1 VSYRFD
7 EGIIINVYH
16 QIYDMTSWKELRFE
30 AQGTGISVPLSEQIN
45 LLGGLLGRVI
55 QSQASP
61 EILRLV
67 EELRQLTKQAITEH
81 NPSLRDQVVQRISKL
96 ELHEIEWLLRAFTTF
111 FYLVNQSEQQ
121 EIIRINRER
130 ARLLPEVDR
139 VESIDEA
146 VGMLRK
152 AGYDVEEVIKIISR
166 LDIQPTIT
174 AHPTE
179 ARRRTILYKQQHLAS
194 LIDQLRNNKPT
205 PQERNE
211 LLHQL
216 QNHIG
221 LLVAS
226 DKVRASKPTVIDEVE
241 NGLHYLRNAIWETV
255 PRIHKD
261 VVHAVERH
269 YNTTIDVPVFLKFR
283 SWIGGDRDG
292 NPNVTAEVTR
302 KTFSMH
308 RRTALARYLEDLRL
322 LRRDLSI
329 SEMQIDI
336 PEILYSSI
344 ETDEET
350 LRLNAHDARQF
361 VQEPF
366 RRKISL
372 MMQRIELARDGNREI
387 YNRES
392 FIADLKILARALGE
406 IGYGELI
413 SHGRLGNLILQ
424 AQAFGF
430 HMVSLDVRQHSR
442 HHGKAVDEL
451 LRVSGVCDDYLGMS
465 ETDKL
470 EYLNHE
476 LNNPRPLLP
485 HGVELSDDVKE
496 VLNAFGV
503 IKEIIDW
510 SPSAF
515 GSYVISMTHAV
526 SHVLEVLLLAKET
539 GLWKLVGGVVDSPI
553 DVVPLFETIEDLNLA
568 DDLLTGM
575 FHHPAYKF
583 HLQHRNLMQEI
594 MLGYSDSNKDGGYWM
609 ANWALH
615 KAKARIGQIC
625 KDAGVDLRLFHGRGG
640 TVGRGG
646 GRAGQAI
653 IAMPRII
660 HNGRIRFTEQG
671 EVISFRYAL
680 PAIAHRHLEQI
691 VRAMMIAPL
700 RVADE
705 KEDAAIM
712 EKIADVSMNAYRS
725 LIHDPDFWPW
735 YASSTPI
742 EQISRLPIASRPV
755 SRGSVHQVDF
765 EDLRAI
771 PWVFAWT
778 QTRYIVPGWYGAG
791 QGFAEVLHEYASDL
805 QRMYKDWPFF
815 QAVLNSA
822 QREMARTRLDV
833 ASQYLSLASDLEA
846 AKRINQ
852 QIVED
857 FRKAEAAIIEI
868 TGQESLYSH
877 VPVFKKSIQLRN
889 PYSDVL
895 NLLQVEL
902 IRRSQE
908 DLEIDK
914 ERLSHALLLSVN
926 GIAAAMQSTG

>member
-1 VSYRFD
+1 M
-7 EGIIINVYH
+7 N
-16 QIYDMTSWKELRFE
+16 SWQELRFD

-55 QSQASP
+55 QAQASP
-61 EILRLV
+61 TMLGLI
-67 EELRQLTKQAITEH
+67 EELRHLTKQAIIQNEPEFR
-81 NPSLRDQVVQRISKL
+81 NRVAERIRAL
-96 ELHEIEWLLRAFTTF
+96 DLHEMEWLLRAFTTF

-130 ARLLPEVDR
+130 VRLLPEKGR

-146 VGMLRK
+146 VGILRH
-152 AGYDVEEVIKIISR
+152 ADYSLNDVVQILSR
-166 LDIQPTIT
+166 LDIQPTLT

-179 ARRRTILYKQQHLAS
+179 ARRRTILYKQEHLAS
-194 LIDQLRNNKPT
+194 LIDQLRYSKPT
-205 PQERNE
+205 PEERDE
-211 LLHQL
+211 LLHQVHN
-216 QNHIG
+216 QIA

-241 NGLHYLRNAIWETV
+241 NGLHYLRNAIWETI
-255 PRIHKD
+255 PRIHTD
-261 VVHAVERH
+261 VVNAIARH
-269 YNTTIDVPVFLKFR
+269 YDQTVDVPVFLRFR

-308 RRTALARYLEDLRL
+308 RRSVLARYLDALRF
-322 LRRDLSI
+322 LRRDLSL
-329 SEMQIDI
+329 SELQIEI
-336 PEILYSSI
+336 PDYLYDSI
-344 ETDEET
+344 QDDEKV
-350 LRLNAHDARQF
+350 LRLSDHDARQF
-361 VQEPF
+361 IREPF
-366 RRKISL
+366 RRKISF
-372 MMQRIELARDGNREI
+372 MMQRIESARDGNLEI
-387 YNRES
+387 YDSRN
-392 FIADLKILARALGE
+392 FIADLKLIAQSLEE
-406 IGYGELI
+406 IGYD
-413 SHGRLGNLILQ
+413 SQVTHGRLGKLILQ

-430 HMVSLDVRQHSR
+430 HMVALDIRQHSR
-442 HHGKAVDEL
+442 YHSKAVDTL
-451 LRVSGVCDDYLGMS
+451 LGLSKVCDNYMGL
-465 ETDKL
+465 EEEDKL
-470 EYLNHE
+470 DILTKE
-476 LNNPRPLLP
+476 LENPRPLLP
-485 HGVELSDDVKE
+485 HGVELPEDVRE
-496 VLNAFGV
+496 VLSTFAV
-503 IKEIIDW
+503 IKEIVER
-510 SPSAF
+510 SPRAL
-515 GSYVISMTHAV
+515 GSYIISMTHAV
-526 SHVLEVLLLAKET
+526 SHVLEVLLLSKEV
-539 GLWKLVGGVVDSPI
+539 GLWRMEGGCVSSPI

-568 DDLLTGM
+568 DTLLTQI
-575 FHHPAYKF
+575 FEHSAYKK
-583 HLQHRNLMQEI
+583 HLANRNNLQEV

-615 KAKARIGQIC
+615 QAQKRIGDICKKAK
-625 KDAGVDLRLFHGRGG
+625 VDLRLFHGRGG

-691 VRAMMIAPL
+691 VRAMLIAPL

-705 KEDAAIM
+705 KSDAVIM
-712 EKIADVSMNAYRS
+712 QRIADVSMETYRS
-725 LIHDPDFWPW
+725 LIDDPEFWPW

-778 QTRYIVPGWYGAG
+778 QTRYIIPGWYGAG
-791 QGFAEVLHEYASDL
+791 KGLEEILRVHASDL
-805 QRMYKDWPFF
+805 KRMYKEWPFF

-822 QREMARTRLDV
+822 QREMARTRLDI
-833 ASQYLSLASDLEA
+833 ASEYLSLASNPEA
-846 AKRINQ
+846 GKYIHQ
-852 QIVED
+852 KIITD
-857 FRKAEAAIIEI
+857 YKKAEMAILEI
-868 TGQESLYSH
+868 TGQEHLCGH
-877 VPVFKKSIQLRN
+877 VPVFRKSVILRN

-902 IRRSQE
+902 IRRSRTDPDSE
-908 DLEIDK
+908 R
-914 ERLSHALLLSVN
+914 ERLVHALLLSVN

>member
-1 VSYRFD
+1 M
-7 EGIIINVYH
+7 N
-16 QIYDMTSWKELRFE
+16 SWQELRFE
-30 AQGTGISVPLSEQIN
+30 SQGTGISVPLSEQIN

-55 QSQASP
+55 KRQASP
-61 EILRLV
+61 EVLTLV
-67 EELRQLTKQAITEH
+67 EELRRLTKQAITQHEPH
-81 NPSLRDQVVQRISKL
+81 LRNQVIERIKGL
-96 ELHEIEWLLRAFTTF
+96 ELEEIEWLLRAFTTF

-146 VGMLRK
+146 VGILRRADYK
-152 AGYDVEEVIKIISR
+152 LEDVLKIVSC
-166 LDIQPTIT
+166 LDIQPTLT

-179 ARRRTILYKQQHLAS
+179 ARRRTILYKQQYLAS
-194 LIDQLRNNKPT
+194 LIDQLRYNKPT
-205 PQERNE
+205 PGERDE
-211 LLHQL
+211 ILHQIHN
-216 QNHIG
+216 QVG

-226 DKVRASKPTVIDEVE
+226 DKVRASKPTVTDEVE
-241 NGLHYLRNAIWETV
+241 NGLHYLRNAIWETI

-261 VVHAVERH
+261 VVNAIERH
-269 YNTTIDVPVFLKFR
+269 YNQTVDVPVFLKFR

-302 KTFSMH
+302 ETLSMH

-329 SEMQIDI
+329 SELKLKIPAALYESIDK
-336 PEILYSSI
+336 
-344 ETDEET
+344 DEDVLHLT
-350 LRLNAHDARQF
+350 AHEARQF

-366 RRKISL
+366 RQKITF
-372 MMQRIELARDGNREI
+372 MMRRIKLARDGDYAI
-387 YNRES
+387 YNSKGFVE
-392 FIADLKILARALGE
+392 DLRLLARALTE
-406 IGYGELI
+406 MGYEKLV
-413 SHGRLGNLILQ
+413 SHGRLSKLIVQ

-430 HMVSLDVRQHSR
+430 HMVSLDIRQHSR
-442 HHGKAVDEL
+442 HHGNAVCAL
-451 LRVSGVCDDYLGMS
+451 FRVSGVCDDYLGLA
-465 ETDKL
+465 ENQKL
-470 EYLNHE
+470 DLLTKE
-476 LNNPRPLLP
+476 LRNPRPLLP
-485 HGVELSDDVKE
+485 HGVELAEDVQE
-496 VLNAFGV
+496 VLDTFAV
-503 IKEIIDW
+503 IRETVEW
-510 SPSAF
+510 SPNAL

-539 GLWKLVGGVVDSPI
+539 GLWQIEGDTVRSPI
-553 DVVPLFETIEDLNLA
+553 DVVPLFETIEDLDLSGV
-568 DDLLTGM
+568 LLTDM
-575 FHHPAYKF
+575 FEHPVYRK
-583 HLQHRNLMQEI
+583 HLVERDLMQEV

-615 KAKARIGQIC
+615 KAKRHIGKIC
-625 KDAGVDLRLFHGRGG
+625 KDAGIDLRLFHGRGG

-700 RVADE
+700 RVADVQ
-705 KEDAAIM
+705 EDAVIM
-712 EKIADVSMNAYRS
+712 ERIADVSMKAYRK
-725 LIHDPDFWPW
+725 LIDDPEFWPW

-755 SRGSVHQVDF
+755 SRGSVHHVDF
-765 EDLRAI
+765 DDLRAI
-771 PWVFAWT
+771 PWSFAWT

-791 QGFAEVLHEYASDL
+791 EGLEKLLNDHGSDL
-805 QRMYKDWPFF
+805 KRMYKEWPFF

-833 ASQYLSLASDLEA
+833 ASEYLTLASDPEA
-846 AKRINQ
+846 GQRMNQRI
-852 QIVED
+852 IED
-857 FRKAEAAIIEI
+857 YQKAEAAILEI
-868 TGQESLYSH
+868 TGLENLCGH
-877 VPVFKKSIQLRN
+877 VPVFQKSVKLRN

-895 NLLQVEL
+895 NLLQIEL
-902 IRRSQE
+902 IRRSRNH
-908 DLEIDK
+908 LEPDRD
-914 ERLSHALLLSVN
+914 RLAHALLLSVN

>member
-1 VSYRFD
+1 M
-7 EGIIINVYH
+7 N
-16 QIYDMTSWKELRFE
+16 SWQELHFE
-30 AQGTGISVPLSEQIN
+30 AQGTGISIPLSEQIN

-55 QSQASP
+55 QSQASA
-61 EILRLV
+61 EMLALV
-67 EELRQLTKQAITEH
+67 EELRQLTKQAIKEH
-81 NPSLRDQVVQRISKL
+81 DPEVRASVVERIQGLRL
-96 ELHEIEWLLRAFTTF
+96 TEIEWLLRAYTTF

-130 ARLLPEVDR
+130 ASLLPEVDR

-146 VGMLRK
+146 VGILRR
-152 AGYDVEEVIKIISR
+152 AGYELNAVLDIVSR

-216 QNHIG
+216 QNHVG

-255 PRIHKD
+255 PRIHRD
-261 VVHAVERH
+261 VANAIERH
-269 YNTTIDVPVFLKFR
+269 YGVRADVPVFLKFR

-292 NPNVTAEVTR
+292 NPNVTAEVTM

-329 SEMQIDI
+329 SELLIEI
-336 PEILYSSI
+336 PEVLYESI
-344 ETDEET
+344 RSDEASLSLT
-350 LRLNAHDARQF
+350 AHDARQF

-366 RRKISL
+366 RRKITY
-372 MMQRIELARDGNREI
+372 MMQRIELARDGDYEV
-387 YNRES
+387 YDSES
-392 FIADLKILARALGE
+392 FVADLKVLASALEE
-406 IGYGELI
+406 IGYGNLT

-424 AQAFGF
+424 AEAFGF
-430 HMVSLDVRQHSR
+430 HMVALDVRQHSR
-442 HHGKAVDEL
+442 HHGNAVSEL
-451 LRVSGVCDDYLGMS
+451 FHASGVCDNYLAMEES
-465 ETDKL
+465 EKRKL
-470 EYLNHE
+470 LLRE

-485 HGVELSDDVKE
+485 HGAELSEGVKE
-496 VLNAFGV
+496 VLSAFAA
-503 IKEIIDW
+503 IKEIIDR

-515 GSYVISMTHAV
+515 GSYIISMTHAV
-526 SHVLEVLLLAKET
+526 SHVLEVLLLSKET
-539 GLWKLVGGVVDSPI
+539 GLWKIEHGNVSSPI
-553 DVVPLFETIEDLNLA
+553 DVVPLFETIEDLDLA

-575 FHHPAYKF
+575 FEDPAYKM
-583 HLQHRNLMQEI
+583 HLQHRNNMQEI

-615 KAKARIGQIC
+615 KAKARIGNIC
-625 KDAGVDLRLFHGRGG
+625 KDAGIDLRLFHGRGG

-653 IAMPRII
+653 IAMPRVI

-705 KEDAAIM
+705 KEDAVIM
-712 EKIADVSMNAYRS
+712 EQIADVSMKAYRS
-725 LIHDPDFWPW
+725 LIHHPDFWSW

-755 SRGSVHQVDF
+755 SRGSLHQVDF
-765 EDLRAI
+765 EGLRAI

-778 QTRYIVPGWYGAG
+778 QTRYIIPGWYGAG
-791 QGFAEVLHEYASDL
+791 RGFDEVLKNHVSDL
-805 QRMYKDWPFF
+805 QRMYREWPFF

-822 QREMARTRLDV
+822 QREMARTRLDI
-833 ASQYLSLASDLEA
+833 ASEYLSLASDPVT
-846 AKRINQ
+846 AKRIHQ
-852 QIVED
+852 QILED
-857 FRKAEAAIIEI
+857 FEKAEAAIIEI
-868 TGQESLYSH
+868 TGEDSLYGH
-877 VPVFKKSIQLRN
+877 VPVFKKSVQLRN

-902 IRRSQE
+902 IRRSRNDSE
-908 DLEIDK
+908 RDK

>member
-1 VSYRFD
+1 M
-7 EGIIINVYH
+7 N
-16 QIYDMTSWKELRFE
+16 SWQELHFE

-55 QSQASP
+55 QSHASS
-61 EILRLV
+61 EMLALV
-67 EELRQLTKQAITEH
+67 EELRKLTKKSIQEH
-81 NPSLRDQVVQRISKL
+81 DPSIRAQVVKRLMGL

-146 VGMLRK
+146 VGILKR
-152 AGYDVEEVIKIISR
+152 ADYPIDAVLDIVSR

-205 PQERNE
+205 PQERSE

-216 QNHIG
+216 QNHVG

-261 VVHAVERH
+261 VVHAIGRH
-269 YNTTIDVPVFLKFR
+269 YGVRVDVPVFLKFR

-292 NPNVTAEVTR
+292 NPNVTAEVTM

-329 SEMQIDI
+329 SELLIDI
-336 PEILYSSI
+336 PEILYKSI
-344 ETDEET
+344 QYDEAS
-350 LRLNAHDARQF
+350 LSLSAHDIRQF

-366 RRKISL
+366 RRKITY
-372 MMQRIELARDGNREI
+372 MMKRIGLARDGDYEI
-387 YNRES
+387 YDSAS
-392 FIADLKILARALGE
+392 FIADLKVLAQSLDE
-406 IGYGELI
+406 IGYGNLI

-430 HMVSLDVRQHSR
+430 HMVALDIRQHSR
-442 HHGKAVDEL
+442 HHGNALHEL
-451 LRVSGVCDDYLGMS
+451 FRASGVCDNYLAMEES
-465 ETDKL
+465 AKRSL
-470 EYLNHE
+470 LLNE
-476 LNNPRPLLP
+476 LHNPRPLLP
-485 HGVELSDDVKE
+485 HGSELSDDVKE
-496 VLNAFGV
+496 VLSAFEV
-503 IKEIIDW
+503 IKKIIDR

-515 GSYVISMTHAV
+515 GSYIISMTHAV
-526 SHVLEVLLLAKET
+526 SHVLEVLLLCKEA
-539 GLWKLVGGVVDSPI
+539 GLWKIENGKVFSPI

-575 FHHPAYKF
+575 FEDPAYKM
-583 HLQHRNLMQEI
+583 HLQHRENMQEI

-615 KAKARIGQIC
+615 KAKARIGTIC

-653 IAMPRII
+653 VAMPRVV

-712 EKIADVSMNAYRS
+712 ERIAETSMKAYRS

-755 SRGSVHQVDF
+755 SRGSLHQVDF
-765 EDLRAI
+765 EGLRAI

-791 QGFAEVLHEYASDL
+791 QGFDEVIQKYASDL
-805 QRMYKDWPFF
+805 QRMYREWPFF
-815 QAVLNSA
+815 QAVINSA
-822 QREMARTRLDV
+822 QREMARTRLDI
-833 ASQYLSLASDLEA
+833 ASEYLTLASDPVA
-846 AKRINQ
+846 AQRINQ
-852 QIVED
+852 QIVDD
-857 FRKAEAAIIEI
+857 FKKAETSIIEI
-868 TGQESLYSH
+868 TGQDSLYGH
-877 VPVFKKSIQLRN
+877 VPVFKKSVDLRN

-902 IRRSQE
+902 IRRSRNDSE
-908 DLEIDK
+908 SDK

>member
-1 VSYRFD
+1 M
-7 EGIIINVYH
+7 N
-16 QIYDMTSWKELRFE
+16 SWQELHFE
-30 AQGTGISVPLSEQIN
+30 SQGTGISVPLSEQIN

-61 EILRLV
+61 EMLSLV
-67 EELRQLTKQAITEH
+67 EELRQLTKQSIQEH
-81 NPSLRDQVVQRISKL
+81 DPSIREQVVERIKGL
-96 ELHEIEWLLRAFTTF
+96 ELNEIEWLLRAYTTF

-130 ARLLPEVDR
+130 ASLLPEVDR

-146 VGMLRK
+146 VGMLKREGFELN
-152 AGYDVEEVIKIISR
+152 AVMDIVSR

-194 LIDQLRNNKPT
+194 LIDQLRNSKPT

-216 QNHIG
+216 QNHVG

-255 PRIHKD
+255 PRIHRD
-261 VVHAVERH
+261 VVNAIERH
-269 YNTTIDVPVFLKFR
+269 YQVQIEVPVFLKFR

-292 NPNVTAEVTR
+292 NPNVTAEVTM

-329 SEMQIDI
+329 SELLIEI
-336 PEILYSSI
+336 PQVLYESI
-344 ETDEET
+344 QSDEASLSLDT
-350 LRLNAHDARQF
+350 HDARQF

-366 RRKISL
+366 RRKITY
-372 MMQRIELARDGNREI
+372 MMQRIELARDGDFEI
-387 YNRES
+387 YDSES
-392 FIADLKILARALGE
+392 FVADLKVLAAALTE
-406 IGYGELI
+406 MGYGNLI
-413 SHGRLGNLILQ
+413 YHGRLGNLILQ

-430 HMVSLDVRQHSR
+430 HMVALDVRQHSR
-442 HHGKAVDEL
+442 HHGNAVNAL
-451 LRVSGVCDDYLGMS
+451 FRASGVCEDYLAMKES
-465 ETDKL
+465 DKRNL
-470 EYLNHE
+470 LINE

-485 HGVELSDDVKE
+485 HGAQLSKDVEE
-496 VLNAFGV
+496 VLSAFAV
-503 IKEIIDW
+503 IKQIIDR

-515 GSYVISMTHAV
+515 GSYIISMTHAV
-526 SHVLEVLLLAKET
+526 SHVLEVLLLSKES
-539 GLWKLVGGVVDSPI
+539 GLWKIENGKVSSPI

-568 DDLLTGM
+568 EDLLTGM
-575 FHHPAYKF
+575 FEDPAYKL
-583 HLQHRNLMQEI
+583 HLDHRKNMQEI

-615 KAKARIGQIC
+615 KAKARIGNIC

-653 IAMPRII
+653 IAMPRVI

-705 KEDAAIM
+705 KEDAVIM
-712 EKIADVSMNAYRS
+712 ERIAEVSMNAYRS
-725 LIHDPDFWPW
+725 LIHHPDFWPW

-755 SRGSVHQVDF
+755 SRGSLHQVDF

-791 QGFAEVLHEYASDL
+791 EGFDEVLQKHASDL
-805 QRMYKDWPFF
+805 QRMYQEWPFF

-822 QREMARTRLDV
+822 QREMARTRLDI
-833 ASQYLSLASDLEA
+833 ASEYLSLASDPVS
-846 AKRINQ
+846 AKRINE
-852 QIVED
+852 QIVDD
-857 FRKAEAAIIEI
+857 FQKAEAAIIKI
-868 TGQESLYSH
+868 TGQESLYGN
-877 VPVFKKSIQLRN
+877 VPVFKKSVKLRN

-902 IRRSQE
+902 IGRSRNQTE
-908 DLEIDK
+908 LDK
-914 ERLSHALLLSVN
+914 ERLAHALLLSVN

>member
-1 VSYRFD
+1 M
-7 EGIIINVYH
+7 N
-16 QIYDMTSWKELRFE
+16 SWQELHLE

-45 LLGGLLGRVI
+45 LLGGLLGQII
-55 QSQASP
+55 QAQASP
-61 EILRLV
+61 DMLNLV
-67 EELRQLTKQAITEH
+67 EELRQLTKQAITQHEPH
-81 NPSLRDQVVQRISKL
+81 LRRQVVDRIKKL
-96 ELHEIEWLLRAFTTF
+96 NLKDIEWLLRAFTTF

-146 VGMLRK
+146 VGILRR
-152 AGYDVEEVIKIISR
+152 ANYELEDVIKILSR
-166 LDIQPTIT
+166 LDIQPTLT

-179 ARRRTILYKQQHLAS
+179 ARRRTILYKQEHLAS
-194 LIDQLRNNKPT
+194 LIDQLRYGKPT
-205 PQERNE
+205 PKERDE
-211 LLHQL
+211 LFHQMHN
-216 QNHIG
+216 QIG

-241 NGLHYLRNAIWETV
+241 NGLHYLRNAIWETI

-261 VVHAVERH
+261 VGYAIERH
-269 YNTTIDVPVFLKFR
+269 YNKKIHVPVFLKFR

-292 NPNVTAEVTR
+292 NPNVTAEITR
-302 KTFSMH
+302 KTFLMH
-308 RRTALARYLEDLRL
+308 RRTALARYLEDLRM
-322 LRRDLSI
+322 LRRDLSL
-329 SEMQIDI
+329 SELQLNI
-336 PEILYSSI
+336 PSILYESI
-344 ETDEET
+344 ERDEES
-350 LRLNAHDARQF
+350 LNLSTHEIRQF

-366 RRKISL
+366 RRKISF
-372 MMQRIELARDGNREI
+372 MMQRIKLARDGDFEI
-387 YNRES
+387 YNSKWFLE
-392 FIADLKILARALGE
+392 DLKLLARTLEE
-406 IGYGELI
+406 IGYENLV
-413 SHGRLGNLILQ
+413 SHGRLGTIILQ

-430 HMVSLDVRQHSR
+430 HMVSLDIRQHSR
-442 HHGKAVDEL
+442 HHGNAVAKL
-451 LRVSGVCDDYLGMS
+451 FKVSRVCDDYLGLA
-465 ETDKL
+465 EKDKL
-470 EYLNHE
+470 EYLSRE
-476 LNNPRPLLP
+476 LQNPRPLLP
-485 HGVELSDDVKE
+485 PGVKLSDDVQE
-496 VLNAFGV
+496 VLNTFAG
-503 IKEIIDW
+503 IKEIIEY
-510 SPSAF
+510 SPDAF

-526 SHVLEVLLLAKET
+526 SHVVEVLLLAKEA
-539 GLWKLVGGVVDSPI
+539 GLWRIEDGKVSSPI

-575 FHHPAYKF
+575 FEHPAYKK
-583 HLQHRNLMQEI
+583 HLEHRGSMQEI

-615 KAKARIGQIC
+615 KAQGQIGRIC
-625 KDAGVDLRLFHGRGG
+625 KNAGIDLRLFHGRGG

-691 VRAMMIAPL
+691 VRAMLIAPL

-705 KEDAAIM
+705 KEDAVIM
-712 EKIADVSMNAYRS
+712 QRIADVSMKAYRS
-725 LIHDPDFWPW
+725 LIHAPEFWPW

-755 SRGSVHQVDF
+755 SRGSVDEVDF
-765 EDLRAI
+765 GGLRAI

-791 QGFAEVLHEYASDL
+791 EGFEEVLQAHTADL
-805 QRMYKDWPFF
+805 QRMYKEWPFF

-822 QREMARTRLDV
+822 QREMARTRLDI
-833 ASQYLSLASDLEA
+833 ASEYLTLASDPESGR
-846 AKRINQ
+846 RINQ
-852 QIVED
+852 RIVED
-857 FRKAEAAIIEI
+857 YKKAEMAILEI
-868 TGQESLYSH
+868 TGYEKLCGH
-877 VPVFKKSIQLRN
+877 APVFRKSVALRN

-902 IRRSQE
+902 IRRSRN
-908 DLEIDK
+908 DLESDK
-914 ERLSHALLLSVN
+914 ERLIQALLLSVN

>member
-1 VSYRFD
+1 MRQTRTKNLPRHTLQ
-7 EGIIINVYH
+7 EIL
-16 QIYDMTSWKELRFE
+16 DMNSWQGLSFE

-55 QSQASP
+55 EAQASP
-61 EILRLV
+61 EILGLV
-67 EELRQLTKQAITEH
+67 EELRRLTKQAITQQESH
-81 NPSLRDQVVQRISKL
+81 LRDQVIERIKGL
-96 ELHEIEWLLRAFTTF
+96 GLQEIEWLLRAFTTF

-130 ARLLPEVDR
+130 ARLLPEAGRVD
-139 VESIDEA
+139 SIDEA
-146 VGMLRK
+146 VGILRR
-152 AGYDVEEVIKIISR
+152 ADYELEDVLKIVSR
-166 LDIQPTIT
+166 LDIQPTLT

-179 ARRRTILYKQQHLAS
+179 ARRRTILYKQEFLAS
-194 LIDQLRNNKPT
+194 LIDQLRYSKPT
-205 PQERNE
+205 PGERDE
-211 LLHQL
+211 LLHQVHN
-216 QNHIG
+216 QIG

-241 NGLHYLRNAIWETV
+241 NGLHYLRNAIWETI

-261 VVHAVERH
+261 VVDAIERH
-269 YNTTIDVPVFLKFR
+269 YNQTVDVPVFLKFR

-308 RRTALARYLEDLRL
+308 RRTALARYLADLRS

-329 SEMQIDI
+329 SELQLKI
-336 PEILYSSI
+336 PEALYESI
-344 ETDEET
+344 ACDKEV
-350 LRLNAHDARQF
+350 LCLSAHEARQF

-366 RRKISL
+366 RQKISF
-372 MMQRIELARDGNREI
+372 MMQRIELARDGDYEI
-387 YNRES
+387 YNS
-392 FIADLKILARALGE
+392 ANFITDLQLLARALE
-406 IGYGELI
+406 DMGYGSLV
-413 SHGRLGNLILQ
+413 SHGRLGKLLLR

-430 HMVSLDVRQHSR
+430 HMVSLDIRQHSR
-442 HHGKAVDEL
+442 HHGNAVHAL
-451 LRVSGVCDDYLGMS
+451 FKVSDVCDDYLGLA
-465 ETDKL
+465 EEDKL
-470 EYLNHE
+470 DLLTKE
-476 LNNPRPLLP
+476 LQNPRPLLP
-485 HGVELSDDVKE
+485 HGVELEKGVQE
-496 VLNAFGV
+496 VLNTFSV
-503 IKEIIDW
+503 IKETVEW
-510 SPSAF
+510 SPSAL

-539 GLWKLVGGVVDSPI
+539 GLWRIEGDRVHSPI
-553 DVVPLFETIEDLNLA
+553 DVVPLFETIEDLDLA
-568 DDLLTGM
+568 GVLLTNM
-575 FHHPAYKF
+575 FEHPAYKK
-583 HLQHRNLMQEI
+583 HLEHRDNMQEV

-615 KAKARIGQIC
+615 KAKRRIGKIC
-625 KDAGVDLRLFHGRGG
+625 KDAGIDLRLFHGRGG

-700 RVADE
+700 RVADVD
-705 KEDAAIM
+705 EDAVIV
-712 EKIADVSMNAYRS
+712 ERIADVSMKTYRK
-725 LIHDPDFWPW
+725 LIDDPEFWPW

-755 SRGSVHQVDF
+755 SRGSVHHVDF
-765 EDLRAI
+765 DDLRAI

-791 QGFAEVLHEYASDL
+791 EGLQKLLKDHGSDL
-805 QRMYKDWPFF
+805 KRMYKQWPFF

-822 QREMARTRLDV
+822 QREMARARLDV
-833 ASQYLSLASDLEA
+833 ASEYLTLASDPKAGE
-846 AKRINQ
+846 RINHR
-852 QIVED
+852 IVED
-857 FRKAEAAIIEI
+857 YKKAEAAILEI
-868 TGQESLYSH
+868 TGHESLYGH
-877 VPVFKKSIQLRN
+877 VPVFRKSVKLRN

-902 IRRSQE
+902 IRRSRN
-908 DLEIDK
+908 DLESDK
-914 ERLSHALLLSVN
+914 ERLVHALLLSVN

>member
-1 VSYRFD
+1 M
-7 EGIIINVYH
+7 N
-16 QIYDMTSWKELRFE
+16 SWQELHFE
-30 AQGTGISVPLSEQIN
+30 AQGTGISIPLSEQIN

-55 QSQASP
+55 QSQASA
-61 EILRLV
+61 EMLALV
-67 EELRQLTKQAITEH
+67 EELRQLTKQAIKEH
-81 NPSLRDQVVQRISKL
+81 DPEVRASVVERIQGLRL
-96 ELHEIEWLLRAFTTF
+96 TEIEWLLRAYTTF

-130 ARLLPEVDR
+130 ASLLPEVDR

-146 VGMLRK
+146 VGILRR
-152 AGYDVEEVIKIISR
+152 AGYELNAVLDIVSR

-216 QNHIG
+216 QNHVG

-255 PRIHKD
+255 PRIHRD
-261 VVHAVERH
+261 VANAIERH
-269 YNTTIDVPVFLKFR
+269 YGVRTDVPVFLKFR

-292 NPNVTAEVTR
+292 NPNVTAEVTM

-329 SEMQIDI
+329 SELLIEI
-336 PEILYSSI
+336 PEVLYESI
-344 ETDEET
+344 RSDEASLSLT
-350 LRLNAHDARQF
+350 AHDARQF

-366 RRKISL
+366 RRKITY
-372 MMQRIELARDGNREI
+372 MMQRIELARDGDYEV
-387 YNRES
+387 YDSES
-392 FIADLKILARALGE
+392 FVADLKVLASALEE
-406 IGYGELI
+406 IGYGNLT

-424 AQAFGF
+424 AEAFGF
-430 HMVSLDVRQHSR
+430 HMVALDVRQHSR
-442 HHGKAVDEL
+442 HHGNAVSEL
-451 LRVSGVCDDYLGMS
+451 FHASGVCDNYLAMEES
-465 ETDKL
+465 EKRKL
-470 EYLNHE
+470 LLRE

-485 HGVELSDDVKE
+485 HGAELSEGVKE
-496 VLNAFGV
+496 VLSAFAA
-503 IKEIIDW
+503 IKEIIDR

-515 GSYVISMTHAV
+515 GSYIISMTHAV
-526 SHVLEVLLLAKET
+526 SHVLEVLLLSKET
-539 GLWKLVGGVVDSPI
+539 GLWKIEHGNVSSPI
-553 DVVPLFETIEDLNLA
+553 DVVPLFETIEDLDLA

-575 FHHPAYKF
+575 FEDPAYKM
-583 HLQHRNLMQEI
+583 HLQHRNNMQEI

-615 KAKARIGQIC
+615 KAKARIGNIC
-625 KDAGVDLRLFHGRGG
+625 KDAGIDLRLFHGRGG

-653 IAMPRII
+653 IAMPRVI

-705 KEDAAIM
+705 KEDAVIM
-712 EKIADVSMNAYRS
+712 EQIADVSMKAYRS
-725 LIHDPDFWPW
+725 LIHHPDFWSW

-755 SRGSVHQVDF
+755 SRGSLHQVDF
-765 EDLRAI
+765 EGLRAI

-778 QTRYIVPGWYGAG
+778 QTRYIIPGWYGAG
-791 QGFAEVLHEYASDL
+791 RGFDEVLKNHVSDL
-805 QRMYKDWPFF
+805 QRMYREWPFF

-822 QREMARTRLDV
+822 QREMARTRLDI
-833 ASQYLSLASDLEA
+833 ASEYLSLASDPVT
-846 AKRINQ
+846 AKRIHQ
-852 QIVED
+852 QILED
-857 FRKAEAAIIEI
+857 FEKAEAAIIEI
-868 TGQESLYSH
+868 TGEDSLYGH
-877 VPVFKKSIQLRN
+877 VPVFQKSVQLRN

-902 IRRSQE
+902 IRRSRNDSE
-908 DLEIDK
+908 RDK

>member
-1 VSYRFD
+1 M
-7 EGIIINVYH
+7 N
-16 QIYDMTSWKELRFE
+16 SWQGLSFE

-55 QSQASP
+55 SDQASP
-61 EILRLV
+61 EMLGLV
-67 EELRQLTKQAITEH
+67 EELRHLTKQAISDQD
-81 NPSLRDQVVQRISKL
+81 PSLRLQVVERIKGL
-96 ELHEIEWLLRAFTTF
+96 ELREIEWLLRAYTTF

-130 ARLLPEVDR
+130 ACLLPEVDR
-139 VESIDEA
+139 VDSIDEA
-146 VGMLRK
+146 VGILHK
-152 AGYDVEEVIKIISR
+152 ANYSIEDVVNLLAR
-166 LDIQPTIT
+166 LDIQPTLT

-179 ARRRTILYKQQHLAS
+179 ARRRTILYKQEHLAS
-194 LIDQLRNNKPT
+194 LIDQLRNSKPT
-205 PQERNE
+205 PEERNQ

-216 QNHIG
+216 HNQIG

-241 NGLHYLRNAIWETV
+241 NGLHYLRNSIWETV
-255 PRIHKD
+255 PHIHRD
-261 VVHAVERH
+261 VISAIERH
-269 YNTTIDVPVFLKFR
+269 YNQKVDVPVFLKYR

-292 NPNVTAEVTR
+292 NPNVTADVTR
-302 KTFSMH
+302 QTFSMH

-322 LRRDLSI
+322 LRRDLSL
-329 SEMQIDI
+329 SELQLKI
-336 PEILYSSI
+336 PQLLYDSI
-344 ETDEET
+344 QDDEET
-350 LRLNAHDARQF
+350 LSLSSHNARQF

-366 RRKISL
+366 RRKISF
-372 MMQRIELARDGNREI
+372 MMQRIELARDGDFRI
-387 YNRES
+387 YDSKS
-392 FIADLKILARALGE
+392 FISDLQLLASALKE
-406 IGYGELI
+406 VGYETLV
-413 SHGRLGNLILQ
+413 SHGRLGKLILQ

-442 HHGKAVDEL
+442 HHGKTVHTL
-451 LRVSGVCDDYLGMS
+451 LKLSEVCDDYLGMD

-470 EYLNHE
+470 ELLTKE
-476 LNNPRPLLP
+476 LQNPRPLLP
-485 HGVELSDDVKE
+485 HGATLPEDVQE
-496 VLNAFGV
+496 ILNTFVV
-503 IKEIIDW
+503 IKEIVER

-526 SHVLEVLLLAKET
+526 SHVLEVLLLSKEV
-539 GLWKLVGGVVDSPI
+539 GLWRIDEGKVISPI

-568 DDLLTGM
+568 GKLLTGM
-575 FHHPAYKF
+575 FEHPAYKK
-583 HLQHRNLMQEI
+583 HLQHRNSLQEI

-615 KAKARIGQIC
+615 QAQGRIGRIC
-625 KDAGVDLRLFHGRGG
+625 KEAGIDLRLFHGRGG

-691 VRAMMIAPL
+691 VRAMLIAPL

-705 KEDAAIM
+705 KDDAVIM
-712 EKIADVSMNAYRS
+712 QRMADVSMKAYRS
-725 LIHDPDFWPW
+725 LIDDPEFWPW
-735 YASSTPI
+735 YASATPI
-742 EQISRLPIASRPV
+742 DQISRLPIASRPV

-771 PWVFAWT
+771 PWVFAWI

-791 QGFAEVLHEYASDL
+791 NAFEEILTNHLSDL
-805 QRMYKDWPFF
+805 QRMYKEWPFF
-815 QAVLNSA
+815 EAVLNSA
-822 QREMARTRLDV
+822 QREMARTRLEV
-833 ASQYLSLASDLEA
+833 ASEYASLASDLGA
-846 AKRINQ
+846 AERIHQ
-852 QIVED
+852 RIIED
-857 FRKAEAAIIEI
+857 YKKAEAAILKI
-868 TGQESLYSH
+868 TGYEKLYSH
-877 VPVFKKSIQLRN
+877 VPVFRKSVKLRN

-902 IRRSQE
+902 IRRSRNDVE
-908 DLEIDK
+908 PDK
-914 ERLSHALLLSVN
+914 ERLVHALLLSVN